1 MQVRPKPWI
10 NFESDYDGQ
19 TNVEKN
25 QVYIYLLIIFNLK
38 KPDIPFPVFYHLEW
52 NDSGGMTLEKGN
64 DWHVQGDSLDATLR
78 NANNVYTCSVNYFI
92 FGAH

>member
-1 MQVRPKPWI
+1 MMVKQKLKRTR
-10 NFESDYDGQ
+10 FTD
-19 TNVEKN
+19 
-25 QVYIYLLIIFNLK
+25 IYFIIFNLE
-38 KPDIPFPVFYHLEW
+38 KPDIPFPVFYRLEW

-64 DWHVQGDSLDATLR
+64 DWHVQGDSQDATLR